1 MTVRGPRYSKEEFA
15 RRGEAIY
22 ESEIRSQVEADND
35 RRIVAIDIETGAF
48 EVADESRIAVERLY
62 DRYPDAQP
70 WMRRIGK
77 DSAVHRMLGFRV
89 IRRVDEVEAE
99 PSEILKQYASKAD
112 SERLREILAR
122 VPDVPPMPGDEL
134 ESGKTM
140 KNDRPELPTSIES
153 NTIDLAAQGIDP
165 EQAEILRTNLTT
177 FSEDWN
183 SPEMRI
189 YDDYDAAKASL

>member
-1 MTVRGPRYSKEEFA
+1 MTVQRPRYSKEEFA

-22 ESEIRSQVEADND
+22 ESQIRSQVEAEND
-35 RRIVAIDIETGAF
+35 RKIVAIDIETGAF
-48 EVADESRIAVERLY
+48 EVDDEPRIAVERLY

-89 IRRVDEVEAE
+89 KRPVVEVEA

-112 SERLREILAR
+112 SERFREILAR

-134 ESGKTM
+134 E
-140 KNDRPELPTSIES
+140 
-153 NTIDLAAQGIDP
+153 
-165 EQAEILRTNLTT
+165 
-177 FSEDWN
+177 
-183 SPEMRI
+183 
-189 YDDYDAAKASL
+189 